1 MDTEILISFIIAT
14 ASLAISPGPDN
25 IFVLIQSITY
35 GKKQGMAI
43 VCGLISG
50 CIIHTTFIAFGLST
64 FIKSNAE
71 LLFVLK
77 LLGAGY
83 MLYLAYIVFKSTDV
97 IKTNAT
103 STKNKS
109 LVDLFKQGF
118 IMNVI
123 NPKVSIFFM
132 AFFPAFLFSETHSLV
147 VQFYTLGFLFMTTS
161 FLIFS
166 MFVFFSSSLGSV
178 LKSDNR
184 FGVVLKW
191 VQITVFLGIAI
202 FILITN

>member
-1 MDTEILISFIIAT
+1 MDTEILISFVIAT
-14 ASLAISPGPDN
+14 VTLAISPGPDN

-35 GKKQGMAI
+35 GKKQGMSI

-50 CIIHTTFIAFGLST
+50 CIIHTTLVAFGLSV
-64 FIKSNAE
+64 FIKANSE
-71 LLFVLK
+71 LIFILK

-83 MLYLAYIVFKSTDV
+83 MLYLAYNVLKSTDV
-97 IKTNAT
+97 INTNAQT
-103 STKNKS
+103 ESKS
-109 LVDLFKQGF
+109 VQALFKQGF

-166 MFVFFSSSLGSV
+166 MLVFFSSSLGLA
-178 LKSDNR
+178 LKSNNR
-184 FGVVLKW
+184 FGTVLKW
-191 VQITVFLGIAI
+191 AQITVFLGITI
-202 FILITN
+202 FILFTN

>member
-50 CIIHTTFIAFGLST
+50 CIIHTTFVAFGLST
-64 FIKSNAE
+64 FIKSNTE

-147 VQFYTLGFLFMTTS
+147 AQFYTLGFLFMTTS

-166 MFVFFSSSLGSV
+166 ILVFFSNSVGST
-178 LKSDNR
+178 LKSNTR

-191 VQITVFLGIAI
+191 AQITVFLGIAI
-202 FILITN
+202 FILITH

>member
-50 CIIHTTFIAFGLST
+50 CIIHTSFVAFGLST
-64 FIKSNAE
+64 FIKSNTE

-97 IKTNAT
+97 IQTNAT

-132 AFFPAFLFSETHSLV
+132 AFFPAFLFSKTQSLV
-147 VQFYTLGFLFMTTS
+147 LQFFILGFLFMVTS
-161 FLIFS
+161 LLIFS
-166 MFVFFSSSLGSV
+166 TLVFFSSSVGAA
-178 LKSDNR
+178 LKSNNR
-184 FGVVLKW
+184 YGAVLNW
-191 VQITVFLGIAI
+191 SQIAVFLGIAI
-202 FILITN
+202 FIVLTP

>member
-1 MDTEILISFIIAT
+1 LNTELFISFIIAT
-14 ASLAISPGPDN
+14 ATLAISPGPDN

-50 CIIHTTFIAFGLST
+50 CIIHTTFVAFGLST

-83 MLYLAYIVFKSTDV
+83 MLYLAYIVFKSTD
-97 IKTNAT
+97 ITKTNT
-103 STKNKS
+103 QTKSKS
-109 LVDLFKQGF
+109 LGALFKQGF

-132 AFFPAFLFSETHSLV
+132 AFFPAFLYSETQSLV

-166 MFVFFSSSLGSV
+166 ILVFFSSSVGST
-178 LKSDNR
+178 LKSNTR

-191 VQITVFLGIAI
+191 AQITVFLGIAI

>member
-1 MDTEILISFIIAT
+1 MIAT
-14 ASLAISPGPDN
+14 ATLAISPGPDN

-50 CIIHTTFIAFGLST
+50 CIIHTTFVAFGLST

-83 MLYLAYIVFKSTDV
+83 MLYLAYIVFKSTD
-97 IKTNAT
+97 ITKTNT
-103 STKNKS
+103 QTKSKS
-109 LVDLFKQGF
+109 LGALFKQGF

-132 AFFPAFLFSETHSLV
+132 AFFPAFLYSETQSLV

>member
-1 MDTEILISFIIAT
+1 LNTELFISFIIAT
-14 ASLAISPGPDN
+14 ATLAISPGPDN

-50 CIIHTTFIAFGLST
+50 CIIHTTFVAFGLST

-83 MLYLAYIVFKSTDV
+83 MLYLAYCVFTSATVINTNTQTKS
-97 IKTNAT
+97 
-103 STKNKS
+103 KS
-109 LVDLFKQGF
+109 LGALFKQGF

-132 AFFPAFLFSETHSLV
+132 AFFPAFLYSETQSLV

-166 MFVFFSSSLGSV
+166 VLVFFSSSVGST
-178 LKSDNR
+178 LKSNTR

-202 FILITN
+202 FILNTH

>member
-1 MDTEILISFIIAT
+1 LDTEILISFIIAT

-50 CIIHTTFIAFGLST
+50 CIIHTSFVAFGLST
-64 FIKSNAE
+64 FIKSNTE

-97 IKTNAT
+97 IQTNAT

>member
-50 CIIHTTFIAFGLST
+50 CIIHTTFVAFGLST

-83 MLYLAYIVFKSTDV
+83 MFYLAYIVFKSTDV

-109 LVDLFKQGF
+109 ILDLFKQGF

-132 AFFPAFLFSETHSLV
+132 AFFPAFLFSKTQTLI

-166 MFVFFSSSLGSV
+166 VIVLFSSSLGSA
-178 LKSDNR
+178 LKSNSN
-184 FGVVLKW
+184 FGTILKW
-191 VQITVFLGIAI
+191 LQILVFIVIAL
-202 FILITN
+202 FILISN

>member
-1 MDTEILISFIIAT
+1 M
-14 ASLAISPGPDN
+14 N
-25 IFVLIQSITY
+25 Y
-35 GKKQGMAI
+35 
-43 VCGLISG
+43 
-50 CIIHTTFIAFGLST
+50 TTRYQST
-64 FIKSNAE
+64 FIKSNTE

>member
-1 MDTEILISFIIAT
+1 LDTEILISFVIAT
-14 ASLAISPGPDN
+14 VTLAISPGPDN

-35 GKKQGMAI
+35 GKKQGMSI

-50 CIIHTTFIAFGLST
+50 CIIHTTLVAFGLSV
-64 FIKSNAE
+64 FIKANSE
-71 LLFVLK
+71 LIFILK

-83 MLYLAYIVFKSTDV
+83 MLYLAYNVLKSTDV
-97 IKTNAT
+97 INTNAQT
-103 STKNKS
+103 ESKS
-109 LVDLFKQGF
+109 VQALFKQGF

-166 MFVFFSSSLGSV
+166 MLVFFSSSLGLA
-178 LKSDNR
+178 LKSNNR
-184 FGVVLKW
+184 FGTVLKW
-191 VQITVFLGIAI
+191 AQITVFLGITI
-202 FILITN
+202 FILFTN

>member
-1 MDTEILISFIIAT
+1 LDTAFLISFIIAT
-14 ASLAISPGPDN
+14 ATLALSPGPDN

-43 VCGLISG
+43 VCGLMSG
-50 CIIHTTFIAFGLST
+50 CVIHTTLVAFGLST
-64 FIKSNAE
+64 FIKSNTE

-83 MLYLAYIVFKSTDV
+83 MLYLAYSVFKSTDL
-97 IKTNAT
+97 INTNRQT
-103 STKNKS
+103 QSKS
-109 LVDLFKQGF
+109 VDALFKQGF

-132 AFFPAFLFSETHSLV
+132 AFFPAFLFSETLSLV
-147 VQFYTLGFLFMTTS
+147 LQFYTLGFLFMTTS
-161 FLIFS
+161 FVIFS
-166 MFVFFSSSLGSV
+166 VLVFFSSSLASL
-178 LKSDNR
+178 LKSNNR

-191 VQITVFLGIAI
+191 AQITVFLGIAI
-202 FILITN
+202 LILITN

>member
-14 ASLAISPGPDN
+14 ATLAISPGPDN

-43 VCGLISG
+43 VFGLMSG
-50 CIIHTTFIAFGLST
+50 CVIHTTLVAFGLST
-64 FIKSNAE
+64 FIKSNTE

-77 LLGAGY
+77 LLGASY
-83 MLYLAYIVFKSTDV
+83 MLYLAYSVFNSKDV
-97 IKTNAT
+97 INTNRQT
-103 STKNKS
+103 ESKS
-109 LVDLFKQGF
+109 VVALFKQGF

-147 VQFYTLGFLFMTTS
+147 LQFFTLGFLFMTTS

-166 MFVFFSSSLGSV
+166 MLVFFSSSLGSV

-191 VQITVFLGIAI
+191 AQITVFLGIAI
-202 FILITN
+202 LILITN

>member
-1 MDTEILISFIIAT
+1 MDTAFLISFIIAT
-14 ASLAISPGPDN
+14 ATLALSPGPDN

-43 VCGLISG
+43 VCGLMSG
-50 CIIHTTFIAFGLST
+50 CVIHTTLVAFGLST
-64 FIKSNAE
+64 FIKSNTE

-83 MLYLAYIVFKSTDV
+83 MLYLAYSVFKSTDL
-97 IKTNAT
+97 INTNRQT
-103 STKNKS
+103 QSKS
-109 LVDLFKQGF
+109 VDALFKQGF

-132 AFFPAFLFSETHSLV
+132 AFFPAFLFSETLSLV
-147 VQFYTLGFLFMTTS
+147 LQFYTLGFLFMTTS
-161 FLIFS
+161 FVIFS
-166 MFVFFSSSLGSV
+166 VLVFFSSSLASL
-178 LKSDNR
+178 LKSNNR

-191 VQITVFLGIAI
+191 AQITVFLGIAI
-202 FILITN
+202 LILITN

>member
-1 MDTEILISFIIAT
+1 MDTEILISFVIAT
-14 ASLAISPGPDN
+14 VTLAISPGPDN

-35 GKKQGMAI
+35 GKKQGMSI

-50 CIIHTTFIAFGLST
+50 CIIHTTLVAFGLSV
-64 FIKSNAE
+64 FIKSNSE
-71 LLFVLK
+71 LIFILK

-83 MLYLAYIVFKSTDV
+83 MLYLAYNVLKSTDV
-97 IKTNAT
+97 INTNAQT
-103 STKNKS
+103 ESKS
-109 LVDLFKQGF
+109 VQALFKQGF

-166 MFVFFSSSLGSV
+166 MLVFFSSSLGLA
-178 LKSDNR
+178 LKSNNR
-184 FGVVLKW
+184 FGTVLKW
-191 VQITVFLGIAI
+191 AQITVFLGITI
-202 FILITN
+202 FILFTN

>member
-1 MDTEILISFIIAT
+1 MDTAFLISFIIAT
-14 ASLAISPGPDN
+14 ATLALSPGPDN

-43 VCGLISG
+43 VCGLMSG
-50 CIIHTTFIAFGLST
+50 CVIHTTLVAFGLST
-64 FIKSNAE
+64 FIKSNTE

-83 MLYLAYIVFKSTDV
+83 MLYLAYSVFKSTDL
-97 IKTNAT
+97 INTNRQT
-103 STKNKS
+103 ESKS
-109 LVDLFKQGF
+109 VDALFKQGF

-132 AFFPAFLFSETHSLV
+132 AFFPAFLFSETLSLV
-147 VQFYTLGFLFMTTS
+147 LQFYTLGFLFMTTS
-161 FLIFS
+161 FVIFS
-166 MFVFFSSSLGSV
+166 VLVFFSSSLASL
-178 LKSDNR
+178 LKSNNR

-191 VQITVFLGIAI
+191 AQITVFLGIAI
-202 FILITN
+202 LILITN

>member
-1 MDTEILISFIIAT
+1 MNTELFISFIIAT
-14 ASLAISPGPDN
+14 ATLAISPGPDN

-50 CIIHTTFIAFGLST
+50 CIIHTTFVAFGLST

-83 MLYLAYIVFKSTDV
+83 MLYLAYCVFTSATV
-97 IKTNAT
+97 INTNT
-103 STKNKS
+103 QNKS
-109 LVDLFKQGF
+109 KSLGALFKQGF

-132 AFFPAFLFSETHSLV
+132 AFFPAFLYSETQSLV

-166 MFVFFSSSLGSV
+166 ILVFFSSTVGST
-178 LKSDNR
+178 LKSNTR

-202 FILITN
+202 FILNTH

>member
-1 MDTEILISFIIAT
+1 MDTEILISFVIAT
-14 ASLAISPGPDN
+14 VTLAISPGPDN

-35 GKKQGMAI
+35 GKKQGMSI

-50 CIIHTTFIAFGLST
+50 CIIHTTLVAFGLSV
-64 FIKSNAE
+64 FIKSNSE
-71 LLFVLK
+71 LIFILK

-83 MLYLAYIVFKSTDV
+83 MLYLAYNVLKSTDV
-97 IKTNAT
+97 INTNAQT
-103 STKNKS
+103 ESKS
-109 LVDLFKQGF
+109 VQALFKQGF

-166 MFVFFSSSLGSV
+166 MLVFFSSSVGFT
-178 LKSDNR
+178 LKSNTR

-191 VQITVFLGIAI
+191 AQITVFLGIAI
-202 FILITN
+202 FILITH

>member
-1 MDTEILISFIIAT
+1 
-14 ASLAISPGPDN
+14 
-25 IFVLIQSITY
+25 
-35 GKKQGMAI
+35 MAI

-50 CIIHTTFIAFGLST
+50 CIIHTSLVAFGLST
-64 FIKSNAE
+64 FIKSNTE
-71 LLFVLK
+71 LLLILK

-83 MLYLAYIVFKSTDV
+83 MLYLAYRVFTSPAVINTNTPTKS
-97 IKTNAT
+97 
-103 STKNKS
+103 KS
-109 LVDLFKQGF
+109 LGALFKQGF

-132 AFFPAFLFSETHSLV
+132 AFFPAFLYSETQSLV

-166 MFVFFSSSLGSV
+166 MLVFFSSSVGYT
-178 LKSDNR
+178 LKSNTR

-191 VQITVFLGIAI
+191 AQITVFLGIAI
-202 FILITN
+202 FILITQ

>member
-1 MDTEILISFIIAT
+1 LDTAFLISFIIAT
-14 ASLAISPGPDN
+14 ATLALSPGPDN

-43 VCGLISG
+43 VCGLMSG
-50 CIIHTTFIAFGLST
+50 CVIHTTLVAFGLST
-64 FIKSNAE
+64 FIKSNTE

-83 MLYLAYIVFKSTDV
+83 MLYLAYSVFKSTDL
-97 IKTNAT
+97 INTNRQT
-103 STKNKS
+103 ESKS
-109 LVDLFKQGF
+109 VDALFKQGF

-132 AFFPAFLFSETHSLV
+132 AFFPAFLFSETLSLV
-147 VQFYTLGFLFMTTS
+147 LQFYTLGFLFMTTS
-161 FLIFS
+161 FVIFS
-166 MFVFFSSSLGSV
+166 VLVFFSSSLASL
-178 LKSDNR
+178 LKSNNR

-191 VQITVFLGIAI
+191 AQITVFLGIAI
-202 FILITN
+202 LILITN

>member
-14 ASLAISPGPDN
+14 ATLAISPGPDN

-43 VCGLISG
+43 VFGLMSG
-50 CIIHTTFIAFGLST
+50 CVIHTTLVAFGLST
-64 FIKSNAE
+64 FIKSNTE

-83 MLYLAYIVFKSTDV
+83 MLYLAYSVFSSKNVINTNRQTESKSV
-97 IKTNAT
+97 VA
-103 STKNKS
+103 
-109 LVDLFKQGF
+109 LFKQGF

-147 VQFYTLGFLFMTTS
+147 LQFFTLGFLFMTTS

-166 MFVFFSSSLGSV
+166 MLVFFSSSLGSV

-184 FGVVLKW
+184 FGIVLKW
-191 VQITVFLGIAI
+191 AQITVFLGITI
-202 FILITN
+202 YILITN

>member
-1 MDTEILISFIIAT
+1 MNTELLISFVLAT
-14 ASLAISPGPDN
+14 ATLAITPGPDN
-25 IFVLIQSITY
+25 IFVLIQSMTY

-50 CIIHTTFIAFGLST
+50 CIIHTTLVAFGLSS
-64 FIKSNAE
+64 FIKSNAQ

-83 MLYLAYIVFKSTDV
+83 MLYLAYCVFKSTDV
-97 IKTNAT
+97 INTKTQT
-103 STKNKS
+103 ESKS
-109 LVDLFKQGF
+109 VGALFKQGF

-132 AFFPAFLFSETHSLV
+132 AFFPAFLFSETQSLV
-147 VQFYTLGFLFMTTS
+147 VQFYTLGFLFMSTS
-161 FLIFS
+161 FLVFS
-166 MFVFFSSSLGSV
+166 TLVFFSSSLGFA
-178 LKSDNR
+178 LKSGRR
-184 FGVVLKW
+184 FGTVFKW
-191 VQITVFLGIAI
+191 AQITVFLGIAL

>member
-1 MDTEILISFIIAT
+1 
-14 ASLAISPGPDN
+14 
-25 IFVLIQSITY
+25 
-35 GKKQGMAI
+35 
-43 VCGLISG
+43 
-50 CIIHTTFIAFGLST
+50 
-64 FIKSNAE
+64 
-71 LLFVLK
+71 
-77 LLGAGY
+77 
-83 MLYLAYIVFKSTDV
+83 MLYLAYRVFRSSSA
-97 IKTNAT
+97 INTNVT
-103 STKNKS
+103 PTESKS
-109 LVDLFKQGF
+109 LLDLFKQGF

>member
-14 ASLAISPGPDN
+14 ATLALSPGPDN
-25 IFVLIQSITY
+25 IFVLIQSMTY

-50 CIIHTTFIAFGLST
+50 CIIHTSLVAFGLST

-71 LLFVLK
+71 LLLVLK

-83 MLYLAYIVFKSTDV
+83 MLYLAYRVFTSPAVINTNTATKS
-97 IKTNAT
+97 
-103 STKNKS
+103 KS
-109 LVDLFKQGF
+109 VVALFKQGF

-132 AFFPAFLFSETHSLV
+132 AFFPAFLYSETQSLV

-166 MFVFFSSSLGSV
+166 ILVFFSSSVGST
-178 LKSDNR
+178 LKSNTR

-191 VQITVFLGIAI
+191 AQITVFLGIAI
-202 FILITN
+202 FILITQ